1 MKKTNLK
8 HIILFATAAAVLTGC
23 SAAAPASSSAP
34 STAEPAPASS
44 SGFLANGAAGAVLL
58 SVNPE
63 IEVEYD
69 KNGVVLEVEGIND
82 DGKSVVSGYTGFEGK
97 DCQTVV
103 SELVREIYEDGYFEN
118 TVAGRA
124 KNVVVKLEEGSSYPD
139 QQFLDDVANGV
150 RSAVESCGVDSV
162 PVPVSDEDYAQNG
175 YIGLEKA
182 KEIVLAQL
190 GLSEATFT
198 ERDYELDDGVYELEF
213 TSGGVEYEFEVDAVT
228 GKVLEADYD
237 RNDDWGHYDDD
248 HDDLDD
254 RYDDMDDRYDDDY
267 DDADDRYDDVDDHYD
282 DVDDRYDDMDDRY
295 DDADDRYDD
304 MDDRYDDVDDR
315 YDDMDDRYDDDHDDD
330 ADDLYDDDDDDD
342 DDHDD

>member
-8 HIILFATAAAVLTGC
+8 NIILFATAAAVFTGC
-23 SAAAPASSSAP
+23 SAAGSGSSTAPSVAEASAP
-34 STAEPAPASS
+34 SAPSA
-44 SGFLANGAAGAVLL
+44 GFLADGAAGAVLL

-69 KNGVVLEVEGIND
+69 KNGIVLEVEGVND
-82 DGKSVVSGYTGFEGK
+82 DGKNVVSGYTGFEGK

-124 KNVVVKLEEGSSYPD
+124 KNVVVKLEEGSAYPN

-150 RSAVESCGVDSV
+150 RSAVESCGVDLV

-248 HDDLDD
+248 RDDMDDLYDD
-254 RYDDMDDRYDDDY
+254 DHDDMDDRYDDDH
-267 DDADDRYDDVDDHYD
+267 DDADDLYDDD
-282 DVDDRYDDMDDRY
+282 
-295 DDADDRYDD
+295 
-304 MDDRYDDVDDR
+304 
-315 YDDMDDRYDDDHDDD
+315 YDDMDDRYDDDHDD
-330 ADDLYDDDDDDD
+330 ADDLYDDDDDDMDDRYD
-342 DDHDD
+342 DDHDDDHDDDDDDDDDDRYDD

>member
-69 KNGVVLEVEGIND
+69 KNGVVLEVEGVND

-282 DVDDRYDDMDDRY
+282 DVDDRYDD
-295 DDADDRYDD
+295 ADDRYDD

>member
-8 HIILFATAAAVLTGC
+8 NIILFATAAAVFTGC
-23 SAAAPASSSAP
+23 SAAGSASSIAPSAAQPASASSA
-34 STAEPAPASS
+34 
-44 SGFLANGAAGAVLL
+44 GFLADGAAGAVLL

-69 KNGVVLEVEGIND
+69 KNGIVLEVEGINE
-82 DGKSVVSGYTGFEGK
+82 DGKNVVSGYTGFEGK

-103 SELVREIYEDGYFEN
+103 NELVREIYEDGYFEN

-124 KNVVVKLEEGSSYPD
+124 KNVVVKLEEGSAYPN
-139 QQFLDDVANGV
+139 QQFLDEVANSV
-150 RSAVESCGVDSV
+150 RAAVESCGVESV

-198 ERDYELDDGVYELEF
+198 EREYDLDDGIYELEF

-228 GKVLEADYD
+228 GKVLEVDYD

-248 HDDLDD
+248 
-254 RYDDMDDRYDDDY
+254 R
-267 DDADDRYDDVDDHYD
+267 
-282 DVDDRYDDMDDRY
+282 
-295 DDADDRYDD
+295 
-304 MDDRYDDVDDR
+304 
-315 YDDMDDRYDDDHDDD
+315 DDMDDRYDDDHDD
-330 ADDLYDDDDDDD
+330 ADDLYNDRDDADDRYDDHDDLDDRHD
-342 DDHDD
+342 DDHDDSDDRDDDHDDADDRDDNDHDDADDRYDD